1 MRRVPVLWVVVAG
14 LLGVLIARP
23 VVRAASSALTLREA
37 DQAWQERSYAKA
49 LEGYQ
54 DALAAGK
61 GGPRK
66 DELEYRVAVSLGR
79 TQRWDDA
86 LAAAQAFVK
95 SHPDGYWGAR
105 GQYWLGQLYTVIY
118 HAGYRVGD
126 RIYRGEDYP
135 KVETAE
141 KPEYVE
147 LSYQDRQ
154 AAIAAFEAAKRL
166 YEGLRPTAEVEEADL
181 GFDLARVLSNDDLY
195 RLAVALGA
203 IEREKRPELR
213 LQWGDETRPDADL
226 LKRLRGHDWTPTP
239 DKPYDSAQPFPQRIL
254 GLLQQIETLDAG
266 RRAAQARLARAMYLA
281 QYQQLVRNWM
291 RAYDTKKKEWVE
303 LPFPYQDDDAIAL
316 LRSIPAD
323 FPKSPVA
330 PQAQLLTGQWL
341 VNSGDFVEALAVYRE
356 LVRRW
361 PDSKLVSDASSH
373 IQEIEWPRIDLG
385 VRPNRPG
392 KKAQLGLGGR
402 NVKTIRFAAYR
413 ARLEDILLDKALLND
428 PDLNWNGW
436 HVVVGWPELEKWRRY
451 PKVAS
456 WTYTTKDDGAHQHLS
471 ETVTTPLTETGAY
484 LVEAQSSEAS
494 ALSLLVITDLALVQ
508 KQDKDRATAFV
519 CNANTGRPVAGAEVV
534 LREVYWKGSQRR
546 VSVGRSQSNPDGL
559 TSKEL
564 VRELGSENR
573 YVEAFAWV
581 GDRYAVTESLWGGGR
596 HWGRRYDE
604 YRAYVHTDRPVYRPG
619 QMVSFRIA
627 IAARSTEE
635 GSQQHGQWLAPV
647 DLPFEVT
654 AADPREVEL
663 YKATLTTDG
672 FGSINGS
679 LKLPAETTLGEY
691 HFTVGLARE
700 GGRSFQLFG
709 NQFRVEEYKKPEF
722 EVTVEPAKEQAR
734 VGEKISAKVNARYYF
749 GSPVVGA
756 QVKYRVFLSPFYPQY
771 RFPRPYDWLIRHW
784 RGDRYGRYYGGRG
797 DVVKEGDG
805 QTNEQGELT
814 VEFLADPGS
823 QYEGTRA
830 FQYSIEAEVTDES
843 RRTINGSGSI
853 RVSKQ
858 QYFAFLDLKRGFYQ
872 VGDRVELEVMTLD
885 VMERPLSRKGTVIV
899 ERVVS
904 QAQNYVL
911 GREHSE
917 VIQTNADGR
926 AFFRWTPAKAGE
938 YRFTF
943 EGKDEWGQQVTAAIN
958 TFVHGPDSAA
968 AAFQLSGIQLVPEHE
983 TYQLGDTSYDSPL
996 ANRTYC
1002 KLLIVS
1008 KFANPTVLLTQEA
1021 GDQIIAKSVIQL
1033 KGKTQIVE
1041 VPIRP
1046 GHEPNFT
1053 FRAVSIHEWNAFEAE
1068 VEVFV
1073 APARRFLNVSVTS
1086 DRADYRPGDKAA
1098 FTIKATDWQGKPA
1111 RAQFSIGVID
1121 ASLYYIQQDYAPDP
1135 RLAFYGD
1142 RRYVNIQQNWS
1153 VQWTP
1158 HGAAVTDR
1166 KHIDYRLHEWAAP
1179 EGMGQ
1184 LQDWPPDVLGEWPP
1198 MVYYQ
1203 ARYPFG
1209 KAKDQFIPGAGAI
1222 GPAGPRG
1229 GMGGGRG
1236 GGGAGGARAGRA
1248 RHLGGANVGYAREFD
1263 FALAAPPALMPSAE
1277 SPAAQIA
1284 FAPLSGL
1291 PLAEEGPLA
1300 EAQVRTRFAD
1310 TAFWSPSVITD
1321 DKGEAAIT
1329 VTMPENLTEWRAVAR
1344 GFTTDVK
1351 VGEGKAEVVTRK
1363 DLIVRLQAP
1372 RFFMER
1378 DLVVLSANVHN
1389 YLKTEKRAKVT
1400 LALGGP
1406 STRSGSPLADAGPP
1420 RAEPRGGGVLELVKD
1435 PPAELGLASPAT
1447 EESLW
1452 ITVPKDGQARVDWV
1466 VRVLRSGT
1474 ASVRMTA
1481 QTDEESDAME
1491 MEFPALVH
1499 GVEKF
1504 VAQTGAVRVTDGEQT
1519 IRLTLDLP
1527 KERRRGDTELNLQL
1541 SPSLAMVALDSL
1553 PYLADYPYGCIEQT
1567 ISRFLPSAIVARA
1580 LADQGISLDEL
1591 HKRQDAYAH
1600 ELAGV
1605 AAGFSPSRQAEARPY
1620 PDSAYTY
1627 PKGMPGSFD
1636 AEKMTRHW
1644 PRPPVFDSEELRAMV
1659 NAGLNRVYS
1668 MQNRDG
1674 GWGWFPGNASD
1685 PYMTAYACYG
1695 LFSAREAGYEID
1707 NNSLERG
1714 FQYLLLSMKEDDN
1727 LHRMAYVASVLT
1739 LRGSVSPEVREVVA
1753 DRLFRNRRQLTAYSQ
1768 ALLAIALQQLGET
1781 DKARTLVDNLLDTA
1795 HIDQDNGTCNW
1806 MPRQRG
1812 WWWWHWW
1819 DNPVETNAAA
1829 LRAIIAVRPDHE
1841 LAPMIVKWM
1850 VANRRGNQWA
1860 STKETAFALYALTDY
1875 MRAKKELAADY
1886 TIAVDLNGAVQRTYR
1901 VNRDNALVFD
1911 NRFLAGDEV
1920 MTDGP
1925 QTLTITVKG
1934 TGALY
1939 YSAYLKYFTLE
1950 EDVKGAGNELF
1961 VRRRYFRLT
1970 PKLVEQKRGGGS
1982 YRELT
1987 YDREELQSG
1996 ARLKSGDLIEVELV
2010 VESKNDYEYVVF
2022 EDMKP
2027 AGCEPVE
2034 VRSGYQA
2041 GEGAGIWPYI
2051 ELHDEK
2057 VAAFLSQMPQG
2068 TRAIRYRLRAEI
2080 PGEFHAL
2087 PTNGYSMY
2095 APEVR
2100 GLSDEW
2106 RVTVTD

>member
-1 MRRVPVLWVVVAG
+1 MRKVSVLAVAAAI
-14 LLGVLIARP
+14 LVSSIVYAGVRL
-23 VVRAASSALTLREA
+23 AAPALTLREA
-37 DQAWQERSYAKA
+37 DRAWQERSYANA

-54 DALAAGK
+54 GALAAGK
-61 GGPRK
+61 GGSRK
-66 DELEYRVAVSLGR
+66 YELEYRVAVSLGR
-79 TQRWDDA
+79 TQRWDEA
-86 LAAAQAFVK
+86 SEAAQQFVNA
-95 SHPDGYWGAR
+95 HPDGLWGAR

-118 HAGYRVGD
+118 HAGYRVGG
-126 RIYRGEDYP
+126 RLYRGEGYP

-141 KPEYVE
+141 KPQYVE
-147 LSYQDRQ
+147 LSQQDRQ

-166 YEGLRPTAEVEEADL
+166 YEGLRPAAEVEEADL
-181 GFDLARVLSNDDLY
+181 DFDLARVLQQDDLGA
-195 RLAVALGA
+195 LAIALCEL
-203 IEREKRPELR
+203 EREKRPELR
-213 LQWGDETRPDADL
+213 LQWGDEMRPDADL
-226 LKRLRGHDWTPTP
+226 LKRLREHTWTPTP
-239 DKPYDSAQPFPQRIL
+239 DKPYDPAQPFPQRVF
-254 GLLQQIETLDAG
+254 GLLEQIETLNRGA
-266 RRAAQARLARAMYLA
+266 RAPQARLARALYLA
-281 QYQQLVRNWM
+281 SYQQSM
-291 RAYDTKKKEWVE
+291 RSLMGALDTKTQAWVE
-303 LPFPYQDDDAIAL
+303 LPFPYEKSDAIAL

-323 FPKSPVA
+323 FPKSDVA
-330 PQAQLLTGQWL
+330 PQAQLLAGQWL
-341 VNSGDFVEALAVYRE
+341 ENSAEFVEALAVYRE

-361 PDSKLVSDASSH
+361 PDSKWTSDASAR
-373 IQEIEWPRIDLG
+373 IQQIEWPSIELG
-385 VRPNRPG
+385 VRPGRPG
-392 KKAQLGLGGR
+392 SKAQVGLGGR
-402 NVKTIRFAAYR
+402 NVKTISFTAYGV
-413 ARLEDILLDKALLND
+413 RLEDILLDKALLNNPGLD
-428 PDLNWNGW
+428 WNDW
-436 HVVVGWPELEKWRRY
+436 HSVVGWPELGRWRRY
-451 PKVAS
+451 PRVAS
-456 WTYTTKDDGAHQHLS
+456 WTYTTQDDGTHQHLS
-471 ETVTTPLTETGAY
+471 ETVTTPLTEIGAY
-484 LVEAQSSEAS
+484 LVEADSSEAR

-508 KQDKDRATAFV
+508 KQDNDRAVAFV
-519 CNANTGRPVAGAEVV
+519 CNSNTGRPVAGAEVV
-534 LREVYWKGSQRR
+534 LREIYWSGIGRH
-546 VSVGRSQSNPDGL
+546 VSIGRAQSNREGL
-559 TSKEL
+559 ASKEL
-564 VRELGSENR
+564 VREFTGGDWHI
-573 YVEAFAWV
+573 EAFAWV
-581 GDRYAVTESLWGGGR
+581 GDRYAVTEALWADRRPHRHPGR
-596 HWGRRYDE
+596 DE
-604 YRAYVHTDRPVYRPG
+604 YRGYVHTDRPVYRPG
-619 QMVSFRIA
+619 QTVNFRVA
-627 IAARSTEE
+627 IAVRAAHE
-635 GSQQHGQWLAPV
+635 GSRELGQWTAPA

-654 AADPREVEL
+654 AADSREQQV
-663 YKATLTTDG
+663 YQGVLTTDE

-679 LKLPAETTLGEY
+679 FRLPAETMLGEY
-691 HFTVGLARE
+691 HLNVNLARE
-700 GGRSFQLFG
+700 GGQVFQLSG

-734 VGEKISAKVNARYYF
+734 VGEKVSASIKARYYF

-756 QVKYRVFLSPFYPQY
+756 QVKYRIFLSPFYPQY
-771 RFPRPYDWLIRHW
+771 HFPRPYDWLIEHW
-784 RGDRYGRYYGGRG
+784 RGQRYGGHYYGGRG
-797 DVVKEGDG
+797 DVVKEGEG
-805 QTNEQGELT
+805 QTNEQGELE
-814 VEFLADPGS
+814 VEFLADPGT
-823 QYEGTRA
+823 QYADTRA

-853 RVSKQ
+853 RVSRQ

-885 VMERPLSRKGTVIV
+885 LMERPLSRKGTVIV

-904 QAQNYVL
+904 QARDYVL

-917 VIQTNADGR
+917 AIQTNADGR
-926 AFFRWTPAKAGE
+926 AFLRWIPKKGGE

-943 EGKDEWGQQVTAAIN
+943 EGKDEWGEQVKAEIH
-958 TFVHGPDSAA
+958 TFVHGPDSAG
-968 AAFQLSGIQLVPEHE
+968 AAFRLSGIQLVPEKE
-983 TYQLGDTSYDSPL
+983 TYELGDT
-996 ANRTYC
+996 C

-1021 GDQIIAKSVIQL
+1021 GDQIIAKSVVEV
-1033 KGKTQIVE
+1033 KGKTAIVN
-1041 VPIRP
+1041 VPVRP

-1053 FRAVSIHEWNAFEAE
+1053 FRAVAVHEWNAYEAE

-1073 APARRFLNVSVTS
+1073 APAWRFLNVSVSS
-1086 DRADYRPGDKAA
+1086 DRADYRPGDKAS
-1098 FTIKATDWQGKPA
+1098 FTISATDWQGKPA

-1153 VQWTP
+1153 LQWRP
-1158 HGAAVTDR
+1158 SGESATDR
-1166 KHIDYRLHEWAAP
+1166 KHVDYRLHEWATP

-1198 MVYYQ
+1198 MVYYE
-1203 ARYPFG
+1203 G
-1209 KAKDQFIPGAGAI
+1209 KQKLAGIPGPAAQGAHGAG
-1222 GPAGPRG
+1222 R
-1229 GMGGGRG
+1229 GGGRG
-1236 GGGAGGARAGRA
+1236 GGGGGRGGGMAGGGRSGSFLRLEPMARQPASA
-1248 RHLGGANVGYAREFD
+1248 EHLDASI
-1263 FALAAPPALMPSAE
+1263 ALAPLNALA
-1277 SPAAQIA
+1277 IR
-1284 FAPLSGL
+1284 
-1291 PLAEEGPLA
+1291 EEGGPLA
-1300 EAQVRTRFAD
+1300 QAQVRTRFAD
-1310 TAFWSPSVITD
+1310 TAFWSPSVVTD
-1321 DKGEAAIT
+1321 ERGEATIT

-1389 YLKTEKRAKVT
+1389 YLKEEKRAKVT
-1400 LALGGP
+1400 LALGG
-1406 STRSGSPLADAGPP
+1406 
-1420 RAEPRGGGVLELVKD
+1420 GVLELVKE
-1435 PPAELGLASPAT
+1435 PPSGLGIASPAT

-1452 ITVPKDGQARVDWV
+1452 VTVPKDGQTRVDWV
-1466 VRVLRSGT
+1466 VRVLRPGT
-1474 ASVRMTA
+1474 ATVRMTA

-1504 VAQTGAVRVTDGEQT
+1504 EAQTGVLHVSDGEQT

-1527 KERRRGDTELNLQL
+1527 KERRRGATELNLQL

-1567 ISRFLPSAIVARA
+1567 LSRFLPSVTVARA
-1580 LADQGISLDEL
+1580 LAEQGISLDEL
-1591 HKRQDAYAH
+1591 RKRQQAYAR
-1600 ELAGV
+1600 ELEESAG
-1605 AAGFSPSRQAEARPY
+1605 SQPR
-1620 PDSAYTY
+1620 PDSGYTY

-1636 AEKMTRHW
+1636 AEKMTRLW

-1659 NAGLNRVYS
+1659 VAGLKRVYS
-1668 MQNRDG
+1668 MQNGDG

-1685 PYMTAYACYG
+1685 PYMSAYACYG
-1695 LFSAREAGYEID
+1695 LFAARQAGYDID

-1739 LRGSVSPEVREVVA
+1739 LRGAVSAEVHQVIA
-1753 DRLFRNRRQLTAYSQ
+1753 DRLFRNRRQLTPYSQ
-1768 ALLAIALQQLGET
+1768 ALLAIALHQIGDS

-1795 HIDQDNGTCNW
+1795 RIDQDNGTCNW
-1806 MPRQRG
+1806 MPRERG

-1819 DNPVETNAAA
+1819 DNPIETNAAA
-1829 LRAIIAVRPDHE
+1829 LRAIMAVRPDHE

-1850 VANRRGNQWA
+1850 VSNRRGNHWA
-1860 STKETAFALYALTDY
+1860 STKETAFAIYALADY
-1875 MRAKKELAADY
+1875 MRVRKELAADY
-1886 TIAVDLNGAVQRTYR
+1886 TITVDLNGAVQRTYR

-1911 NRFLAGDEV
+1911 NRFIAGDEV
-1920 MTDGP
+1920 MGDGP

-1934 TGALY
+1934 SGALY

-1950 EDVKGAGNELF
+1950 EDVKGAGNEIF

-1970 PKLVEQKRGGGS
+1970 PKLTDRKSGAGG
-1982 YRELT
+1982 YRELS
-1987 YDREELQSG
+1987 YDREELRSG

-2041 GEGAGIWPYI
+2041 GEGAGVWPYI
-2051 ELHDEK
+2051 ELRDEK
-2057 VAAFLSQMPQG
+2057 VAAFLSDLPQG

-2100 GLSDEW
+2100 CLSDEW
-2106 RVTVTD
+2106 RATISD